1 MTSSDPV
8 PQEKRFPR
16 RIQAGIVVA
25 LAVWGIYLAV
35 GATGVFTDVGLF
47 DLRRS
52 MVVLACSALFL
63 GFWMIISVLP
73 PKDAEKVAQTN
84 WSSVI
89 SFGLTLVA
97 FLLWAIS
104 YAVWQGGRG
113 QSATTVLGWLSFAL
127 MAIASLLSLIGLSDP
142 RPRRGKLFGLA
153 SIALL
158 ALAVVLFIW
167 QVNRY
172 LSGG

>member
-63 GFWMIISVLP
+63 GFW
-73 PKDAEKVAQTN
+73 
-84 WSSVI
+84 
-89 SFGLTLVA
+89 
-97 FLLWAIS
+97 
-104 YAVWQGGRG
+104 
-113 QSATTVLGWLSFAL
+113 
-127 MAIASLLSLIGLSDP
+127 
-142 RPRRGKLFGLA
+142 LFDFDG
-153 SIALL
+153 
-158 ALAVVLFIW
+158 
-167 QVNRY
+167 
-172 LSGG
+172 